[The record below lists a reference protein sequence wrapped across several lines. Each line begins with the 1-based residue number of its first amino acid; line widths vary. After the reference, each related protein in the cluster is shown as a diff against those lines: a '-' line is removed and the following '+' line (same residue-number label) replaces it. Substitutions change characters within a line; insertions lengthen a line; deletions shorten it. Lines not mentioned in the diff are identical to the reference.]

1 MLQLQP
7 LLTPIRNLAS
17 AHSTQAAA
25 FWVVTALIALLLPS
39 PVAGP
44 LLLARLRSPN
54 KE

>member
-17 AHSTQAAA
+17 AHSIQAAA

-44 LLLARLRSPN
+44 LLLARLRRPN